1 MPTIKQLPV
10 ATSIQASDLL
20 PVSQGGAT
28 RGLTIG
34 GLLSSTQAAI
44 ALAQGK
50 LLGRVSGT
58 AGGPEP
64 VDVGSGLAVSA
75 GSLVADGSDHL
86 ALPVAAGLAVDGE
99 VIVNSDG
106 VAKRLGYGE
115 LRALFSAGQG
125 VSIDAGG
132 QISSTGA
139 AITPAT
145 TSTLGLIQVGSGL
158 SVSASGTLTP
168 SFGTVA
174 GTVADGGSLATT
186 SAAVARAIT
195 IGGAPL
201 IGPQMVAAASAAG
214 RSQADSPMLAAPV
227 SVVLNDVEGAGVKLP
242 SQPRTTVVNRG
253 SVRLTVY
260 PPLGGRI
267 EGGAL
272 NAAVQLPRGGAA
284 TFVTANNVD
293 FYAI

>member
-1 MPTIKQLPV
+1 MPTIKQLPI

-20 PVSQGGAT
+20 PVSQGGTT

-34 GLLSSTQAAI
+34 ALLSSTQAAI

-64 VDVGSGLAVSA
+64 VDVGSGLALSA
-75 GSLVADGSDHL
+75 GSLIADGSDHPG
-86 ALPVAAGLAVDGE
+86 LPVAAGLSVGGE

-106 VAKRLGYGE
+106 TAKRLAYGE

-139 AITPAT
+139 AATPAT
-145 TSTLGLIQVGSGL
+145 TTTLGLVQVGSGL

-201 IGPQMVAAASAAG
+201 TGPQTVALASAAG
-214 RSQADSPMLAAPV
+214 RSQADGATLAASVTVV
-227 SVVLNDVEGAGVKLP
+227 SNDAEGAGVKLP

-253 SVRLTVY
+253 SVRLNVY
-260 PPLGGRI
+260 PPSGGRI
-267 EGGAL
+267 EGGTL
-272 NAAVQLPRGGAA
+272 NAAAQLPAGGAA
-284 TFVTANNVD
+284 TFVTADNIN
-293 FYAI
+293 FFAI